1 MRREFVV
8 THMDKLQRSVY
19 VLLFFILA
27 FTGLYFGREFLI
39 PVALSAIFS
48 MLFIRLCN
56 WFESKKIS
64 RGIASLFCI
73 LIFASSIA
81 LILFLLYWQL
91 SGLMENMGA
100 MKGRLTSIIDSL
112 KEWVDSSLGVPKK
125 TQEKIISQQSEG
137 GGSAAGGMA
146 ASFAS
151 TVFGILINT
160 VLVVV
165 YMYLFLFYRS
175 HIKKFI
181 LKLVPRTDKEDA
193 AEVVHKAGK
202 VAQQYLSGLGA
213 MIAVLWVMYGVGFS
227 LAGVESAIFFAV
239 LCGLLEIIPFVGNLT
254 GTSITLLAVLAQG
267 GNTKMIL
274 IVIGVY
280 FVVQFIQTYILEPL
294 IVGEQVNINPLF
306 TIMAIVFGE
315 LLWGIPGMILA
326 IPLLGIIKII
336 CDHVPELQPYGF
348 LIGTEKQKQKK
359 TGIID
364 KIKRYI

>member
-1 MRREFVV
+1 
-8 THMDKLQRSVY
+8 MDKLQRSVY

-27 FTGLYFGREFLI
+27 FAGLYFGREFLI

-56 WFESKKIS
+56 WFESKKIG
-64 RGIASLFCI
+64 RGFAALYCI
-73 LIFASSIA
+73 LIFGSSIA
-81 LILFLLYWQL
+81 LIIFLLSWQL

-100 MKGRLTSIIDSL
+100 MKERLNSIINNM
-112 KEWVDSSLGVPKK
+112 KEWVDDSVGVSKN
-125 TQEKIISQQSEG
+125 TQDKIIKQQSES
-137 GGSAAGGMA
+137 GSAGAGGMA
-146 ASFAS
+146 ASFAG
-151 TVFGILINT
+151 TVLSILVNT

-181 LKLVPRTDKEDA
+181 LKLVPKTEKNEADD
-193 AEVVHKAGK
+193 VVHKAGK
-202 VAQQYLSGLGA
+202 VAQKYLSGLGA
-213 MIAVLWVMYGVGFS
+213 MIAVLWVMYGIGFS
-227 LAGVESAIFFAV
+227 LAGVESAVFFAV

-267 GNTKMIL
+267 GNSKMIL
-274 IVIGVY
+274 AVIGIY
-280 FVVQFIQTYILEPL
+280 FIVQFVQTYILEPL

-348 LIGTEKQKQKK
+348 LIGTEKEKHKK

-364 KIKRYI
+364 KIKSYL